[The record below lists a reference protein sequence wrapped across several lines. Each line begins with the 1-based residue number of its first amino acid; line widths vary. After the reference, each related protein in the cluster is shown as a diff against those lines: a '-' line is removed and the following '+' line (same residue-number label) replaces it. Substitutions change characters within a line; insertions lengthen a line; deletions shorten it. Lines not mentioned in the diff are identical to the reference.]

1 MATFDVIATQVRVF
15 RALVLIAL
23 LVLCLASSACAEPY
37 AGSPRADPL
46 VRFMA
51 WTFLCLLAVTPS
63 LLAGLLASRAR
74 VRSRGFVATFAV
86 SFGACLGVSVLLGAV
101 EVAAELV
108 SLVLNV
114 LL

>member
-1 MATFDVIATQVRVF
+1 
-15 RALVLIAL
+15 
-23 LVLCLASSACAEPY
+23 
-37 AGSPRADPL
+37 
-46 VRFMA
+46 
-51 WTFLCLLAVTPS
+51 
-63 LLAGLLASRAR
+63 
-74 VRSRGFVATFAV
+74 VATFAV